1 MNVLVLGSTII
12 SSISLTSRV
21 LNKCSPQ
28 EGNLFVFDN
37 NRLTLNCPWA
47 LTSADKIIANP
58 NCSTIQMLIAIAPI
72 HRKYTITRLI
82 ISTYQSITGT
92 GRLAVNQ
99 LNNEYN
105 NVDGEMAYQYQIH
118 QISCIK
124 SNSPCYGFRKGCS
137 FYFNCARIR

>member
-1 MNVLVLGSTII
+1 MDESKKLIVPEVNGDEL
-12 SSISLTSRV
+12 SS
-21 LNKCSPQ
+21 
-28 EGNLFVFDN
+28 G
-37 NRLTLNCPWA
+37 
-47 LTSADKIIANP
+47 DKIIANP

-118 QISCIK
+118 QDYS
-124 SNSPCYGFRKGCS
+124 FRKILKFLS
-137 FYFNCARIR
+137 YFYCNKN